1 MPNPGLIFVTSKTK
15 YPSDLPDEL
24 YNQFCDEEHIPNLLD
39 FFKHERNITRPL
51 ALRYKNTKPESDR
64 PHLALF
70 PVPDS
75 QWIFSPNEAEFLQSS
90 EKSRILGVDNIY
102 EHIDFELRPYEKIQ
116 TFEGYNHASKSGLE
130 RCKTLGDF
138 EDWYRKQHLDMLSM
152 CRGYRRTTRYKRVD
166 GQRPRYLALHE
177 YACEPDDLPA
187 EQIKQVTETEWTQKI
202 LKESPIFDRDV
213 FVLIGAQGET
223 AEKL

>member
-1 MPNPGLIFVTSKTK
+1 MEPAET
-15 YPSDLPDEL
+15 
-24 YNQFCDEEHIPNLLD
+24 EE
-39 FFKHERNITRPL
+39 
-51 ALRYKNTKPESDR
+51 
-64 PHLALF
+64 
-70 PVPDS
+70 
-75 QWIFSPNEAEFLQSS
+75 Q
-90 EKSRILGVDNIY
+90 
-102 EHIDFELRPYEKIQ
+102 
-116 TFEGYNHASKSGLE
+116 
-130 RCKTLGDF
+130 DF